1 MERDCFKLDRFRSLL
16 VKYFENYVLENQT
29 PNDRVEYIL
38 QFKMQALF
46 VANEFVVGR
55 YLEVKPQNNLG

>member
-1 MERDCFKLDRFRSLL
+1 MERECFKLDRFHSFL

-29 PNDRVEYIL
+29 LNDRVEYIL

-46 VANEFVVGR
+46 VVNEFVVER